1 MMFGKIVYIGNNMAH
16 VEIGESVTTDIM
28 NMHVVFEKNDVK
40 ILGEVEDIDGK
51 LIKIKLL
58 GEFIDGK
65 LVGGLTRKP
74 SLDST
79 LRVIDTTEVPLLL
92 GDADENSLL
101 LGESPYYDKAPV
113 HINVNKFFSNHFAIF
128 GNSGS
133 GKSCGVSRIVQNVF
147 ENQTLF
153 PFRANMLF
161 FDTSGEYANA
171 FRDINKINQNYHY
184 RLLTTQ
190 DNYEEGEPLLLPIY
204 LLNVDDLALLL
215 QCNNHS
221 QISILEKMLDLAR
234 AFSDGGDKAQGY
246 KDYLI
251 ARAIMTILYS
261 SGSAAAKRDEIFSIL
276 ESCSTPNFNLD
287 AEIQGI
293 GYTRK
298 FRDCFIIETNGQ
310 LAEMILLT
318 EYVSNFIRKEY
329 ENYHAPTTGYYTLP
343 DMEKALNFAL
353 ISEGLLR
360 NKNTYSDSVTLKVR
374 LHDLASSK
382 NARFFNAPNYVDE
395 KTFISGLLIKD
406 NKKYQIVNINL
417 DGIDDDLGKAIT
429 KTFCRLIFDF
439 TKNMKER
446 GTIPFHLIIEEA
458 HRFIQKD
465 DKDVYLI
472 GYNIFERIAKEG
484 RKYGTILGIISQ
496 RPVELS
502 DTVISQ
508 CSNFLIFKMTHPYDV
523 DYIRKMLPNITEEIV
538 EKQKSLQ
545 PGTCVGFGEGFKIP
559 LIIKLKMPDPS
570 PLSSNCNVRDRWK
583 A

>member
-1 MMFGKIVYIGNNMAH
+1 MFGKIVYISNNMAH
-16 VEIGESVTTDIM
+16 VQLGENVTTDIM
-28 NMHVVFEKNDVK
+28 NMHVIFEKDGVK
-40 ILGEVEDIDGK
+40 ILGEVEDIDK
-51 LIKIKLL
+51 EIIKIKLL
-58 GEFIDGK
+58 GEFVDGK
-65 LVGGLTRKP
+65 LIGGLTRKP

-79 LRVIDTTEVPLLL
+79 LRVIDKEEVPALL
-92 GDADENSLL
+92 GDSDENSLL
-101 LGESPYYDKAPV
+101 LGSSPYYDQSSIYV
-113 HINVNKFFSNHFAIF
+113 NVNKFFSNHFAIF

-133 GKSCGVSRIVQNVF
+133 GKSCGVSRVVQNVF

-153 PFRANMLF
+153 PFRANMFF

-171 FRDINKINQNYHY
+171 FRSIHNLNPNYNY
-184 RLLTTQ
+184 RLMTTQ
-190 DNYEEGEPLLLPIY
+190 DNPTEGEALLLPIY

-215 QCNNHS
+215 QCTNHS

-234 AFSDGGDKAQGY
+234 AFSAGGDKAQGY

-261 SGSAAAKRDEIFSIL
+261 SGSSAAKRDEIFSIL
-276 ESCSTPNFNLD
+276 ESCNTPNFNIE
-287 AEIQGI
+287 AEVQGI

-298 FRDCFIIETNGQ
+298 FRECFTIESNGQ
-310 LAEMILLT
+310 LAEIILLT
-318 EYVSNFIRKEY
+318 EYVSNFIRKEF
-329 ENYHAPTTGYYTLP
+329 ENYHAPTEGYYTLP
-343 DMEKALNFAL
+343 DLEKALNFAL

-360 NKNTYSDSVTLKVR
+360 NENTYSDAVTLKVR
-374 LHDLASSK
+374 LHELSSSS
-382 NARFFNAPNYVDE
+382 NARFFNAPNFVDA

-465 DKDVYLI
+465 DKDLYLI

-545 PGTCVGFGEGFKIP
+545 PGTCVGFGEAFKIP
-559 LIIKLKMPDPS
+559 LIIKMKMPDPS
-570 PLSSNCNVRDRWK
+570 PLSSNCDVRNRWK

>member
-1 MMFGKIVYIGNNMAH
+1 MFGKIIYIGNNIAH
-16 VEIGESVTTDIM
+16 VKMGDNVTTDIM
-28 NMHVVFEKNDVK
+28 NMHVVFEKNDIK
-40 ILGEVEDIDGK
+40 ILGEVEDIDK
-51 LIKIKLL
+51 ELIKIKLL
-58 GEFIDGK
+58 GEFINGK

-79 LRVIDTTEVPLLL
+79 VRVIDLSEVPALL
-92 GDADENSLL
+92 GDNDANSLL

-113 HINVNKFFSNHFAIF
+113 YVNVNKFFSNHFAIF

-133 GKSCGVSRIVQNVF
+133 GKSCGVSRVVQNVF

-171 FRDINKINQNYHY
+171 FRDINKLNQNYHY

-190 DNYEEGEPLLLPIY
+190 ENYEGGEPLLLPIY

-215 QCNNHS
+215 QCTNHS
-221 QISILEKMLDLAR
+221 QISILEKMLDLAK
-234 AFSDGGDKAQGY
+234 AFADGGDKAQGY

-276 ESCSTPNFNLD
+276 ESCKTPNFHLD

-329 ENYHAPTTGYYTLP
+329 ENYHAPTKGYYTLP
-343 DMEKALNFAL
+343 DMEKALNFTL
-353 ISEGLLR
+353 ISEGFLR
-360 NKNTYSDSVTLKVR
+360 NENTYADAVTLKVR

-382 NARFFNAPNYVDE
+382 NARFFNAPNYVE
-395 KTFISGLLIKD
+395 ESAFISGLLIK
-406 NKKYQIVNINL
+406 NNQKYQIVNINL
-417 DGIDDDLGKAIT
+417 DGIDDDLSKAIT

-439 TKNMKER
+439 TKNRKER

-465 DKDVYLI
+465 DKDLYLI

-484 RKYGTILGIISQ
+484 RKYGAILGIISQ

-545 PGTCVGFGEGFKIP
+545 PGTCVAFGEGFKIP

-570 PLSSNCNVRDRWK
+570 PLSSNCNVRDCWK

>member
-1 MMFGKIVYIGNNMAH
+1 MFGKIIYVGNNMAH
-16 VEIGESVTTDIM
+16 VETSENVTTDIM
-28 NMHVVFEKNDVK
+28 NMHVIFEKGETK
-40 ILGEVEDIDGK
+40 ILGEVEDIDK
-51 LIKIKLL
+51 EIIKIKLL
-58 GEFIDGK
+58 GEFIEGK

-79 LRVIDTTEVPLLL
+79 VRVIDPSEVPELL
-92 GDADENSLL
+92 GHDDGNSLL
-101 LGESPYYDKAPV
+101 LGESPYYDKAPIYV
-113 HINVNKFFSNHFAIF
+113 NVNKFFSNHFAIF

-153 PFRANMLF
+153 PFRANMIF

-171 FRDINKINQNYHY
+171 FRDLNKLNQNFHY

-190 DNYEEGEPLLLPIY
+190 DHLQEGEALLLPIY

-221 QISILEKMLDLAR
+221 QISILEKTLDLAR
-234 AFSDGGDKAQGY
+234 AFADGGDKAQGY

-251 ARAIMTILYS
+251 ASAIMTILYS
-261 SGSAAAKRDEIFSIL
+261 SASSAAKRDEIFSIL
-276 ESCSTPNFNLD
+276 ESCNTPNFNLE

-298 FRDCFIIETNGQ
+298 FRDCFVIETNGQ
-310 LAEMILLT
+310 LAEMVLLT
-318 EYVSNFIRKEY
+318 EYLSNFIRKEY
-329 ENYHAPTTGYYTLP
+329 EKYHAPSQGYYTLP
-343 DMEKALNFAL
+343 DLEKALNFAL
-353 ISEGLLR
+353 ISEGFLR
-360 NKNTYSDSVTLKVR
+360 NENTYSDAVTLKVR
-374 LHDLASSK
+374 LHELASSS
-382 NARFFNAPNYVDE
+382 NARFFNTTNYIDAG
-395 KTFISGLLIKD
+395 TYISSLLIKE

-417 DGIDDDLGKAIT
+417 DGIDDDLAKAIT
-429 KTFCRLIFDF
+429 KTICRLIFDF

-446 GTIPFHLIIEEA
+446 GTVPFHLIIEEA

-465 DKDVYLI
+465 DKDLYLI

-523 DYIRKMLPNITEEIV
+523 DYIQKMLPNITEEIV

-545 PGTCVGFGEGFKIP
+545 PGTCVGFGAAFKIP

-570 PLSSNCNVRDRWK
+570 PSSSNCDVRNRWK

>member
-1 MMFGKIVYIGNNMAH
+1 MFGKIIYIGNNMAH
-16 VEIGESVTTDIM
+16 VEIGANVSTDIM
-28 NMHVVFEKNDVK
+28 NMHVIFEKDDVK
-40 ILGEVEDIDGK
+40 ILGEVEDIDQS
-51 LIKIKLL
+51 IVKIKLL
-58 GEFIDGK
+58 GEFLNGK

-74 SLDST
+74 SLDSN
-79 LRVIDTTEVPLLL
+79 LRIIDPSEVPALL
-92 GDADENSLL
+92 GDNDENSLL
-101 LGESPYYDKAPV
+101 LGSSPYYNNSNIY
-113 HINVNKFFSNHFAIF
+113 INVNKFFSNHFAIF

-133 GKSCGVSRIVQNVF
+133 GKSCGVSRVVQNVF
-147 ENQTLF
+147 ENQELF

-171 FRDINKINQNYHY
+171 FRDINKLNPNYNY

-190 DNYEEGEPLLLPIY
+190 DNITEGEALLLPIY

-221 QISILEKMLDLAR
+221 QLSILEKMLDLVK
-234 AFSDGGDKAQGY
+234 AFADNSDKAQGY

-261 SGSAAAKRDEIFSIL
+261 SGSSAAKRDEIFSIL
-276 ESCSTPNFNLD
+276 ESCKTPNFHLD

-318 EYVSNFIRKEY
+318 EYVSNFIKKEY
-329 ENYHAPTTGYYTLP
+329 EDYHAPKTGYYNLK
-343 DMEKALNFAL
+343 DMENALNFAL
-353 ISEGLLR
+353 ISEGLLL
-360 NKNTYSDSVTLKVR
+360 NDETYSEAMALKVR
-374 LHDLASSK
+374 LHDLSSSP
-382 NARFFNAPNYVDE
+382 NARFFNAPNYMDE
-395 KTFISGLLIKD
+395 RTFITSLLIRD

-429 KTFCRLIFDF
+429 KTFCRLIFDY
-439 TKNMKER
+439 TKNMKNR

-458 HRFIQKD
+458 HRFIQKND
-465 DKDVYLI
+465 QDLYLI

-508 CSNFLIFKMTHPYDV
+508 CSNFLIFKLTHPYDV
-523 DYIRKMLPNITEEIV
+523 DYISKMLPNITEEII

-545 PGTCVGFGEGFKIP
+545 PGNCVGFGEGFKIP

-570 PLSSNCNVRDRWK
+570 PLSSNCDVRNCWK

>member
-1 MMFGKIVYIGNNMAH
+1 MFGKIIYIGNNMAH
-16 VEIGESVTTDIM
+16 VEIGANVSTDIM
-28 NMHVVFEKNDVK
+28 NMHVIFEKDDVK
-40 ILGEVEDIDGK
+40 ILGEVEDIDQS
-51 LIKIKLL
+51 IVKIKLL
-58 GEFIDGK
+58 GEFLNGK

-74 SLDST
+74 SLDSN
-79 LRVIDTTEVPLLL
+79 LRIIDPSEVPALL
-92 GDADENSLL
+92 GDNDENSLL
-101 LGESPYYDKAPV
+101 LGSSPYYNNSNIY
-113 HINVNKFFSNHFAIF
+113 INVNKFFSNHFAIF

-147 ENQTLF
+147 ENQGLF

-171 FRDINKINQNYHY
+171 FRDINKLNPNYNY

-190 DNYEEGEPLLLPIY
+190 DNITEGEALLLPIY

-221 QISILEKMLDLAR
+221 QLSILEKMLDLVK
-234 AFSDGGDKAQGY
+234 AFADNSDKAQGY

-261 SGSAAAKRDEIFSIL
+261 SGSSAAKRDEIFSIL
-276 ESCSTPNFNLD
+276 ESCKTPNFHLD

-318 EYVSNFIRKEY
+318 EYVSNFIKKEY
-329 ENYHAPTTGYYTLP
+329 EDYHAPKTGYYNLK
-343 DMEKALNFAL
+343 DMENALNFAL

-374 LHDLASSK
+374 LHDLSSSP
-382 NARFFNAPNYVDE
+382 NARFFNAPNYMDE
-395 KTFISGLLIKD
+395 RTFITSLLIRD

-429 KTFCRLIFDF
+429 KTFCRLIFDY
-439 TKNMKER
+439 TKNMKNR

-458 HRFIQKD
+458 HRFIQKND
-465 DKDVYLI
+465 QDLYLI

-508 CSNFLIFKMTHPYDV
+508 CSNFLIFKLTHPYDV
-523 DYIRKMLPNITEEIV
+523 DYISKMLPNITEEII

-545 PGTCVGFGEGFKIP
+545 PGNCVGFGEGFKIP

-570 PLSSNCNVRDRWK
+570 PLSSNCDVRNCWR